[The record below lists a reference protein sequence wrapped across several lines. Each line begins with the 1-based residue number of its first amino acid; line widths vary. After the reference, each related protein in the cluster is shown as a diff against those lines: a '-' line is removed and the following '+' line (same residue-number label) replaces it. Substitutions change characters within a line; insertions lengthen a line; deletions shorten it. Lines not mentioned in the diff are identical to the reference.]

1 MKWGIVCKPSED
13 SYEIGKKI
21 YEIIDEAMLEEK
33 IASYLGK
40 KGFSIEEIG
49 EKAEKIVI
57 VGGDGTI
64 LMTLQHTTHPVFSIN
79 TGRIGFLTEVEAEE
93 AENAMKKV
101 LHGEYK
107 VEERIKIKSKLN
119 NHRLPDAT
127 NEIAIHTAYLG
138 KILPFRVYVN
148 DEMVQEI
155 DGDGVIIATP
165 TGSTSHALSVGGP
178 IVEPLLNAFIV
189 APMAPFRHI
198 ASPLIISADNKI
210 RIEVEKDAKIAIDGL
225 HIEDFKPDNKLE
237 IMLSEKKARFIK
249 LKNDFYERIYRKLGF
264 GK

>member
-21 YEIIDEAMLEEK
+21 YEMIDEVILEEK

-101 LHGEYK
+101 LRGEYK